1 MTPFPHWMRTALF
14 ATAAMNL
21 VAACL
26 FLPVGSPVR
35 ALLGLPAEAHPLY
48 LAIIALFVALFGVG
62 YLWAALANRAE
73 RIFIGMAAIG
83 KLSFVALLVSF
94 WLAGAIPV
102 QAPLLAM
109 GDVLFG
115 LLFLFWLCTTRA

>member
-1 MTPFPHWMRTALF
+1 MRTALF

-35 ALLGLPAEAHPLY
+35 ALLGLPAEGHPLY
-48 LAIIALFVALFGVG
+48 LTTIALFVALFGVG

-73 RIFIGMAAIG
+73 RVFIGMAAIG

-94 WLAGAIPV
+94 WLAGAIPA